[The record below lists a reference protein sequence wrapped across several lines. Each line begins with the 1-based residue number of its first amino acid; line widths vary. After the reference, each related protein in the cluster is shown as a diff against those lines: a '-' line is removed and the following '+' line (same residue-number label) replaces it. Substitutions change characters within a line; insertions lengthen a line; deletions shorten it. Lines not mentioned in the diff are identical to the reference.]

1 MLVHLSI
8 DQWGV
13 QQAAAKIIRESVFI
27 KEQGVPVD
35 MEWDDMDASSIHV
48 LAYVANDSGE
58 HIAVGTARLLPDGY
72 IGRMAVLNDFR
83 RQGVGSKMLG
93 TLMQYAKFRGDM
105 LIKISAQLSAIDFY
119 KQHGFTAFGDVY
131 LEAGIAHIF
140 MQCDFV

>member
-8 DQWGV
+8 DQWDV

-35 MEWDDMDASSIHV
+35 MEWDDMDVSSIHV

-58 HIAVGTARLLPDGY
+58 QIAIGTARLLPDGY
-72 IGRMAVLNDFR
+72 IGRMAVLKDYR
-83 RQGVGSKMLG
+83 GQGVGSKMLG

-105 LIKISAQLSAIDFY
+105 LVKISAQLSAVDFY
-119 KQHGFTAFGDVY
+119 KRHGFTAFGDVY